1 MDDDDDDNDNNFP
14 FSTPPSAL
22 KGKNDALP
30 NSVLLPCF
38 LCVLFFWS
46 WSCYELSHWSDK
58 GLMGGVNWRHRR
70 GLEAEQRTRL
80 RRSPPYCLGTVY
92 TPECM
97 IGKRLS
103 CRRTSISPSSFSN
116 KLEKQKI
123 KFFFCLLLK
132 NAHTFTTKG
141 FFSS

>member
-1 MDDDDDDNDNNFP
+1 M
-14 FSTPPSAL
+14 
-22 KGKNDALP
+22 
-30 NSVLLPCF
+30 
-38 LCVLFFWS
+38 
-46 WSCYELSHWSDK
+46 
-58 GLMGGVNWRHRR
+58 
-70 GLEAEQRTRL
+70 EAEQRTRL

-123 KFFFCLLLK
+123 KFFFVFFKRTHTHLQQRDFSHPSFSCSSLCCGSKNTNRGFFGKNLFPFRSQFFKSTCFLQLSSFAKSKNGNFCLL
-132 NAHTFTTKG
+132 G
-141 FFSS
+141 FLSLCVGSAILNDSQ